1 MILGSSRE
9 CVFVYGAVFCGLS
22 EELFRYGGRRW
33 RRSARVAT
41 LCHHSRTYW
50 HLGLLHPT
58 VLCELG
64 SSTFSSSWTC
74 FSFYFLFAGVLFS
87 SEPFDCF
94 NVFFGKSFIRVTF
107 CCQLFCSIFLYS
119 SQNSPHLLSPSL
131 LHAP

>member
-64 SSTFSSSWTC
+64 F
-74 FSFYFLFAGVLFS
+74 FHLLVFMDFFFLSFFFLLV
-87 SEPFDCF
+87 
-94 NVFFGKSFIRVTF
+94 F
-107 CCQLFCSIFLYS
+107 CCR
-119 SQNSPHLLSPSL
+119 QNLLILLMFSL
-131 LHAP
+131 ERAS